1 MQFKIES
8 VNISEKKG
16 TQKHPVNEIRCI
28 EDFGIDG
35 DAHAGKWHRQV
46 SLLGAEAI
54 DVMKEKAKE
63 KAGSLQIKY
72 GDFAE
77 NIVTRGI
84 DWTNAQM
91 GSKIQIDDVVLEVTQ
106 IGKECHSGCAI
117 YNAVGECIM
126 PKLGIFTKVIKGG
139 TIHAGSSG
147 YYHI

>member
-16 TQKHPVNEIRCI
+16 TQKHPVEVIRCI
-28 EDFGIDG
+28 EDFGIEG

-54 DVMKEKAKE
+54 DAMRQ
-63 KAGSLQIKY
+63 KAGDFKINF

-84 DWTNAQM
+84 DWTGTQI
-91 GSKIQIDDVVLEVTQ
+91 GTRLRIDDVVLEVTQ

-126 PKLGIFTKVIKGG
+126 PKMGIFTRVLKGG

-147 YYHI
+147 YYNI

>member
-16 TQKHPVNEIRCI
+16 TQKHPVEEIRCI
-28 EDFGIDG
+28 EDFGIHG

-46 SLLGAEAI
+46 SLLSAEAI
-54 DVMKEKAKE
+54 DAMKE
-63 KAGSLQIKY
+63 KAGSFQINY

-84 DWTNAQM
+84 DWTNTQIGA
-91 GSKIQIDDVVLEVTQ
+91 KIQIDDVELEVTQ

-117 YNAVGECIM
+117 FNAVGDCIM
-126 PKLGIFTKVIKGG
+126 PKLGIFARVIKGG

-147 YYHI
+147 YYSI